1 MSLQSLIQEAAS
13 VANVFSVLV
22 LAVGYYFMVKLYREW
37 VHMSRET
44 RAAGGR
50 PQVVVAAAYDH
61 LPRVDVVVRNFTKA
75 PAKEVTF
82 EFSAPVESPG
92 GEVLS
97 ELPYFEKGLPF
108 LEPEGKITRRWGSLP
123 DLASML
129 REKGIEDGIRVK
141 TSYKDLAGESYETE
155 WTLNPLLFDGSGIE
169 NSRSMTD
176 LVDVVEKIS
185 RTLTTGPSE
194 GTCSKTTRQEAD
206 GPP

>member
-1 MSLQSLIQEAAS
+1 MSDDARYGGGWITVSLQSLIQEAAS

-37 VHMSRET
+37 VHMSRES

-50 PQVVVAAAYDH
+50 PQADA
-61 LPRVDVVVRNFTKA
+61 VVRNFTKA
-75 PAKEVTF
+75 PAKEVAF
-82 EFSAPVESPG
+82 EFSAPVESPEG
-92 GEVLS
+92 TVLY

-108 LEPEGKITRRWGSLP
+108 LEPDGKIGRPWGSLP

-141 TSYKDLAGESYETE
+141 TSYKDLAGESYESE
-155 WTLNPLLFDGSGIE
+155 WTLNPLLFEGSGIE

-185 RTLTTGPSE
+185 GTLRSGPAE
-194 GTCSKTTRQEAD
+194 RDVLEDHKTK
-206 GPP
+206 G